1 MPDSAFFSKS
11 TRTWIFACIALA
23 LLVAFAVWRSAEKA
37 MEMESAASGAA
48 AFELLKPGD
57 LVKIV
62 LEVTDS
68 SPGETIKGRL
78 LEKQTETVYNRTS
91 TLAEADFDNNTSFVM
106 GRAADIHPGAVLH
119 ITGTAT
125 SRHTVHARQIVV
137 LTGYVQAR

>member
-1 MPDSAFFSKS
+1 MPDSVFFSKN
-11 TRTWIFACIALA
+11 TQTWIFACTALA

-37 MEMESAASGAA
+37 MKMESAAAGPA
-48 AFELLKPGD
+48 AFESLKPGD

-68 SPGETIKGRL
+68 SPRETIKGIL
-78 LEKQTETVYNRTS
+78 LEKQTETVYKRTG
-91 TLAEADFDNNTSFVM
+91 TLAEADFDNSSSFVM
-106 GRAADIHPGAVLH
+106 GRATDIHPGAVLH